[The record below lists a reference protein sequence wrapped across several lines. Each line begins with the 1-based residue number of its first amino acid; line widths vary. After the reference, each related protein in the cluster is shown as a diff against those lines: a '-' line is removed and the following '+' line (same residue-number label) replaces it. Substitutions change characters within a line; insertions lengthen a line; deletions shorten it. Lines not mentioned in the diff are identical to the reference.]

1 MLTLALGTNH
11 HCLRR
16 QVLFVK
22 VDVDSLP
29 EVAQRY
35 GVRSMP
41 TFVFLKGDEEIERF
55 SGADAKRL
63 RAVIDKRRP

>member
-1 MLTLALGTNH
+1 MLASTLTTTARGS
-11 HCLRR
+11 RR

-35 GVRSMP
+35 GVKSMP
-41 TFVFLKGDEEIERF
+41 TFIFLKGDEEIERF
-55 SGADAKRL
+55 SGADVRRL